1 MEQQQYSR
9 SKNKNGWL
17 GQESAAAIRN
27 FRQRR
32 RGKNLAG
39 RTDAEP
45 FSSSSSHAVKTA
57 PSNDDTWAGRKKK
70 TKACQREFL
79 SSGGGGGGRGKRGQ
93 GFINLRKQHFSL

>member
-9 SKNKNGWL
+9 SK
-17 GQESAAAIRN
+17 IRTVGSDKKVLQQSVT
-27 FRQRR
+27 FGKGEG
-32 RGKNLAG
+32 GKNMAG

-45 FSSSSSHAVKTA
+45 FSSSSLAVKTA

-79 SSGGGGGGRGKRGQ
+79 SSGGFGGGRGKRGQ